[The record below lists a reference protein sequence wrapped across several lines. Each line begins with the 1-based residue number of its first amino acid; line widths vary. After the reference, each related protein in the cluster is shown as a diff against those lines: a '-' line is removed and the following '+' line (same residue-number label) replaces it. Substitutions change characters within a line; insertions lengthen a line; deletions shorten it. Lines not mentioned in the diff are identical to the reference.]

1 MYYKNVNDPG
11 FVELNVNLMNVQA
24 DEEDESESLSHSAEV
39 EEDEENVETADEE
52 NVADDKENVADD
64 KENVADEEN
73 SVNDDNDE
81 EKEANVEAEAEVE
94 EEPVVTRT
102 VNCPRRFL
110 EELGTGTF
118 DTLTL
123 VEKQYFSQL
132 DEIRCFSMGLVGTG
146 VGGGFQDTT
155 NYT

>member
-1 MYYKNVNDPG
+1 LNQMYYKNVNDPG

-64 KENVADEEN
+64 KENVAD
-73 SVNDDNDE
+73 
-81 EKEANVEAEAEVE
+81 KEANVEAEAEVE